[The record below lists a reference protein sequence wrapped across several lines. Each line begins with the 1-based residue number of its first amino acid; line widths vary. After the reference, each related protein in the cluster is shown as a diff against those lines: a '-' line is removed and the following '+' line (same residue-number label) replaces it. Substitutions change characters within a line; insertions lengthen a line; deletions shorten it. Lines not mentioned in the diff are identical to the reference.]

1 MTHQDRLNHY
11 EKEKQEWIIKA
22 HDFLNKCDHTNY
34 SAAMANA
41 RRYDF
46 LVEKVKKIL

>member
-22 HDFLNKCDHTNY
+22 HEFLNKCDHVNY
-34 SAAMANA
+34 ICALDVAK
-41 RRYDF
+41 RYDL
-46 LVEKVKKIL
+46 LVQKVKKIM